1 MKQIE
6 FATEEEALAF
16 RDACDAAYPW
26 EGKRGAD
33 EHAVLVEKHPTEDR
47 WCAVV
52 GVRLIPIFEKA
63 DLQLP
68 KEPTKR
74 PIEWELK
81 TPDDRK
87 RYVDRFEFEPS
98 LMSAED
104 IAFIQ
109 KERARG

>member
-6 FATEEEALAF
+6 FDTEAEAIAF
-16 RDACDAAYPW
+16 RDICDVAYPW
-26 EGKRGAD
+26 DGKRDDD
-33 EHAVLVEKHPTEDR
+33 EHAVLVEKHPTEER

-52 GVRLIPIFEKA
+52 GMRLMPIFEKA
-63 DLQLP
+63 GLQLP
-68 KEPTKR
+68 KETTKR

-87 RYVDRFEFEPS
+87 RYVDRFESEP
-98 LMSAED
+98 LLVSAED
-104 IAFIQ
+104 LAFIQ